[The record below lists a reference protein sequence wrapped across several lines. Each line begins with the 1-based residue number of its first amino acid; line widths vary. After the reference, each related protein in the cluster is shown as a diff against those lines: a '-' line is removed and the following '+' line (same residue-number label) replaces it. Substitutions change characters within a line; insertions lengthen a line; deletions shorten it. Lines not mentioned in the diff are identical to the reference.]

1 MHSSALFVGFHG
13 VDAYAA
19 ALDGL
24 APGLFAQIV
33 DSVLVAQAH
42 GVVGR
47 EARLETAVGLSRLLA
62 AAPALVADPARAGA
76 CTALLTTLVALV
88 EPVAPTALA
97 GGSTNVHSFFE
108 ERDQSDLVVRARGG
122 RRSGREAPPRA
133 PRFAEPPPPPHPIA
147 GRPSPLASSPP
158 LRAQEDAVA
167 SEYTAAFSQLIF
179 AREKGRYA
187 FRGRAEPKAAVAQ
200 ALAAAAAAGPPGAL
214 AKLVDA
220 SPAAVTLRAY
230 VAAAGLPAL

>member
-1 MHSSALFVGFHG
+1 MGFHG
-13 VDAYAA
+13 VDAFAA

-24 APGLFAQIV
+24 SPGLFAQIC
-33 DSVLVAQAH
+33 DSVLIAQAH
-42 GVVGR
+42 GVLGR

-76 CTALLTTLVALV
+76 CTALLTALVALV
-88 EPVAPTALA
+88 EPVAASALA

-108 ERDQSDLVVRARGG
+108 ERDQSDLVVSAWRGG
-122 RRSGREAPPRA
+122 PRPRGAAARRACAAPPS
-133 PRFAEPPPPPHPIA
+133 
-147 GRPSPLASSPP
+147 PSPLPASLP
-158 LRAQEDAVA
+158 RAQEDAVA

-187 FRGRAEPKAAVAQ
+187 FRGRAEPKVAVAQ
-200 ALAAAAAAGPPGAL
+200 ALAAAAAAAPPGAL

-220 SPAAVTLRAY
+220 SPAAATLRAY
-230 VAAAGLPAL
+230 VTAAGLPAL

>member
-1 MHSSALFVGFHG
+1 MGFHG
-13 VDAYAA
+13 VDAFAA

-24 APGLFAQIV
+24 SPGLFAQIC
-33 DSVLVAQAH
+33 DSVLIAQAH
-42 GVVGR
+42 GVLGR

-62 AAPALVADPARAGA
+62 AAPTLVADPARAGA
-76 CTALLTTLVALV
+76 CTALLTALVALV

-108 ERDQSDLVVRARGG
+108 ERDQSDLVVSAWRGGPRPRGAARGAAA
-122 RRSGREAPPRA
+122 RRACAAPPS
-133 PRFAEPPPPPHPIA
+133 
-147 GRPSPLASSPP
+147 PSPLPASLP
-158 LRAQEDAVA
+158 RAQEDAVA

-187 FRGRAEPKAAVAQ
+187 FRGRAEPKVAVAQ
-200 ALAAAAAAGPPGAL
+200 ALAAAAAAAPPGAF

-220 SPAAVTLRAY
+220 SPAAATLRAY
-230 VAAAGLPAL
+230 VTAAGLPAL